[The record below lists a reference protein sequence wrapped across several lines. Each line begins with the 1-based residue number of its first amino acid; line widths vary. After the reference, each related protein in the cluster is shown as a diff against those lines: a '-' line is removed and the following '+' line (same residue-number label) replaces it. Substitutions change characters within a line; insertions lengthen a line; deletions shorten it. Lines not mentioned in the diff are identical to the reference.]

1 MSNIVRS
8 FIEEFVPGWAS
19 RHAIRRPTEPAIL
32 GEPAARIQ
40 MPVDVSMPQSGR
52 TPARGPHRPQ
62 HEPSHWRA
70 PNM

>member
-1 MSNIVRS
+1 MSNIVSS
-8 FIEEFVPGWAS
+8 FLDEFVLGWAS
-19 RHAIRRPTEPAIL
+19 RRAIRRPTAPAIP

-52 TPARGPHRPQ
+52 TPRGPHRPQ